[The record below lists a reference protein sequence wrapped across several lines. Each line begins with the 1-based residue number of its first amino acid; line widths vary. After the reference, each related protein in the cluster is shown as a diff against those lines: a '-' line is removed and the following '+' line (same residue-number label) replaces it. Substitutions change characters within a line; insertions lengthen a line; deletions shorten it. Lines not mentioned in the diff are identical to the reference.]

1 MNDVVY
7 GKTMENLR
15 NKIDVRLVSKD
26 KDHLK
31 SKMDIK
37 TKLYVSKKY
46 LTMISSQHGK
56 EKLH

>member
-1 MNDVVY
+1 MMRKIKKRSKINERCLY
-7 GKTMENLR
+7 GKTTENLR

-37 TKLYVSKKY
+37 TKLYVSKN
-46 LTMISSQHGK
+46 ISQ
-56 EKLH
+56 

>member
-1 MNDVVY
+1 MLQKLMNDVVY

-37 TKLYVSKKY
+37 TKLYVSKN
-46 LTMISSQHGK
+46 T
-56 EKLH
+56 

>member
-37 TKLYVSKKY
+37 TKLYVSKN
-46 LTMISSQHGK
+46 ISQ
-56 EKLH
+56 